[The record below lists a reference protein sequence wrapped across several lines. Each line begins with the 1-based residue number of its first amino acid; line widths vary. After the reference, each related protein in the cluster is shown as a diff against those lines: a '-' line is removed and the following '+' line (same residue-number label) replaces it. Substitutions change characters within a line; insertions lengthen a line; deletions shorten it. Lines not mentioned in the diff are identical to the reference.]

1 MSELEGRERVLSL
14 SADML
19 VVSSIFSETEQS
31 RKTPCNHMGNNWYC
45 GGFDMRTRGQFESI
59 FPAPV

>member
-19 VVSSIFSETEQS
+19 VVSSIFSETKQS